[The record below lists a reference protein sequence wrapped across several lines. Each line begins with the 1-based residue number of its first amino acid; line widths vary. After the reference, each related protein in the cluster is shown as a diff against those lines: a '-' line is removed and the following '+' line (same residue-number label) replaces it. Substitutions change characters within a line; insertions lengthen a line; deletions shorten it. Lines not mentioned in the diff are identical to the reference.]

1 MMLTPGAMI
10 LYLLAIA
17 AALLLTLL
25 AVGKIP
31 LSYNFRNLTVRWL
44 TTTLSAAAFTLV
56 IGLLIVMMAFVHGM
70 KRLTEETGQPGNV
83 IVLSDGATDEVI
95 SNLTIGDLSDIEN
108 LPLVVRQNGRPL
120 ASRETYL
127 VALQVVPNP
136 DGGRP
141 KRRFLQVR
149 GIVDPQLTARVHNLE
164 LLPGGHWFS
173 EAGVQD
179 DPNAG
184 NDAPAADKKSSAPL
198 FQAVLGEGVAQ
209 ELARGRSPSE
219 LAKAKNP
226 RRLDVGDTFV
236 LREATWVVVGI
247 LKSAGSTFNS
257 EIWAKR
263 DLAASLFGKNTYS
276 TLVLRTENA
285 ASAQKLKTQL
295 SKEYKKAAVNAQVE
309 TEYYKGLSETTLQF
323 SWAIGFL
330 AVWMSV
336 GGIFGV
342 MNTMFAAISQRTKD
356 IGVLRLLGY
365 ARWQILVSFLL
376 ESLVIALAGG
386 LLGCLLGSLTD
397 GYTVTSIVGGQGGGK
412 SVVFELAVSPTIIA
426 IGILLTLLMGLLG
439 GLLPALTAMRLKA
452 LEALR

>member
-1 MMLTPGAMI
+1 MI
-10 LYLLAIA
+10 PILLAIA
-17 AALLLTLL
+17 AVLLLALL

-31 LSYNFRNLTVRWL
+31 LRYNVRNLTLRWK
-44 TTTLSAAAFTLV
+44 TTAISAAAFTVV

-83 IVLSDGATDEVI
+83 IVLSDGASDEII
-95 SNLTIGDLSDIEN
+95 SNLTVGDLSEIEN
-108 LPLVVRQNGRPL
+108 LPLVVRRDGRPL
-120 ASRETYL
+120 VSRETYL
-127 VALQVVPNP
+127 VAIQVPP
-136 DGGRP
+136 SSAGERP
-141 KRRFLQVR
+141 KRRYLQLR
-149 GIVDPQLTARVHNLE
+149 GVLDPQMTAAVHNIE

-179 DPNAG
+179 DANAG
-184 NDAPAADKKSSAPL
+184 KNAAPMI
-198 FQAVLGEGVAQ
+198 QAVLGEGVAR
-209 ELARGRSPSE
+209 ELARGRSPAD

-236 LREATWVVVGI
+236 LREATWIVTGI
-247 LKSAGSTFNS
+247 LNSAGSTFNS

-263 DLAASLFGKNTYS
+263 DLAASLFGKNTYT
-276 TLVLRTENA
+276 TLVLRTEDA
-285 ASAQKLKTQL
+285 ASAKKLKDFLGT
-295 SKEYKKAAVNAQVE
+295 EYKKAAVSAQVE
-309 TEYYKGLSETTLQF
+309 TEYYKSLSETTAQF

-330 AVWMSV
+330 AVVMSV

-356 IGVLRLLGY
+356 IGVLRLLGF

-376 ESLVIALAGG
+376 ESLVIALVGG

-397 GYTVTSIVGGQGGGK
+397 GLTATSIVGGQGGGK
-412 SVVFELAVSPTIIA
+412 SVVLQLSVSRDIIA
-426 IGILLTLLMGLLG
+426 VGILLTLLMGLLG
-439 GLLPALTAMRLKA
+439 GLLPALGAMRLRA

>member
-1 MMLTPGAMI
+1 MI
-10 LYLLAIA
+10 LTLLAIA

-83 IVLSDGATDEVI
+83 IVLSDGATDEII
-95 SNLTIGDLSDIEN
+95 SNLTIGDLSEIEN
-108 LPLVVRQNGRPL
+108 LPLVVRQEGRPL

-127 VALQVVPNP
+127 VALQTIPNS
-136 DGGRP
+136 DGARP

-173 EAGVQD
+173 AAGVQD
-179 DPNAG
+179 APASTDRNAADG
-184 NDAPAADKKSSAPL
+184 KAADKNTAAAPL

-209 ELARGRSPSE
+209 ELARGRTPSE
-219 LAKAKNP
+219 LAKARNP

-276 TLVLRTENA
+276 TLVLRTKNA
-285 ASAQKLKTQL
+285 DSAGKLKAYL
-295 SKEYKKAAVNAQVE
+295 SKDYKKAAVNAQVE
-309 TEYYKGLSETTLQF
+309 TEYYKSLSETTAQF

-336 GGIFGV
+336 GGVFGV

-376 ESLVIALAGG
+376 ESLVIALVGG
-386 LLGCLLGSLTD
+386 LLGCLLGSLSD
-397 GYTVTSIVGGQGGGK
+397 GYTVTSLVGGQGGGK

-426 IGILLTLLMGLLG
+426 VGILLTLLMGLLG
-439 GLLPALTAMRLKA
+439 GLLPALSAMRLKA